1 MINNSFIVIVAH
13 LFWIRLPPVVS
24 TNMDDKLDRVLEGQ
38 AKLQE
43 HLANINTTLLS
54 LPQGLAAAL
63 ADSNNNKKQEEDNM
77 EHSEEVEHGDNIPL
91 QG

>member
-1 MINNSFIVIVAH
+1 
-13 LFWIRLPPVVS
+13 
-24 TNMDDKLDRVLEGQ
+24 MDDKLDRVLEGQ

-43 HLANINTTLLS
+43 QLGNINTTLLS
-54 LPQGLAAAL
+54 LPQGFAAAM